1 MCQKVKKE
9 IVKKVDKKL
18 SKSCQKSCQKSWEGW
33 GGRAK
38 SGSKAFG
45 DYFVVS
51 QRQKGA
57 KMGENYRKIT
67 KMGCFIEFKT
77 SMGHH

>member
-1 MCQKVKKE
+1 V
-9 IVKKVDKKL
+9 
-18 SKSCQKSCQKSWEGW
+18 

-51 QRQKGA
+51 QRQQELNSSETSCQKIVN
-57 KMGENYRKIT
+57 KLVKILKRVGE
-67 KMGCFIEFKT
+67 GE
-77 SMGHH
+77 GEGGGEEGDL

>member
-1 MCQKVKKE
+1 VLFLNKV
-9 IVKKVDKKL
+9 
-18 SKSCQKSCQKSWEGW
+18 WGGW

-51 QRQKGA
+51 RRQKSQI
-57 KMGENYRKIT
+57 KLSYI
-67 KMGCFIEFKT
+67 KT
-77 SMGHH
+77 I

>member
-1 MCQKVKKE
+1 LLTMCYFS
-9 IVKKVDKKL
+9 I
-18 SKSCQKSCQKSWEGW
+18 KSGE

-51 QRQKGA
+51 RRQKIHFYPIVVFHSIV
-57 KMGENYRKIT
+57 N
-67 KMGCFIEFKT
+67 
-77 SMGHH
+77 

>member
-1 MCQKVKKE
+1 MCYFS
-9 IVKKVDKKL
+9 I
-18 SKSCQKSCQKSWEGW
+18 KSGEGGWGGW

-51 QRQKGA
+51 RRQK
-57 KMGENYRKIT
+57 RPL
-67 KMGCFIEFKT
+67 
-77 SMGHH
+77 